1 LQRYSRDRG
10 RRIVPTSA
18 AGRLV
23 LHFEASSKPLSS
35 RAVARQYFGTDGV
48 RGVVGETLTSDL
60 VERLGKAAAV
70 WCGRGRVFVGRD
82 TRASGPELE
91 DAFADGVASA
101 GGTAVLAGVLPTPA
115 VALLGLDLAAVIS
128 ASHNPPEYNGVKFFD
143 RDGRKL
149 TDAAEEEIEALLDAP
164 APGHGEIDRVE
175 VASDSYLEH
184 VLERFGADLT
194 GLRIAVDCA
203 NGAYAGLAP
212 QAFEQLGAEVTAIGN
227 EPDGTNINVGCGA
240 TDLRALAA
248 VVREGSFDLGI
259 AFDGDGDRMLAVD
272 ERGEPVDGDQILA
285 VLTLDLGVE
294 TVAVTTMTNLGF
306 HRLME
311 ERGIRVVVTDV
322 GDRYVLEALRREELL
337 LGGEQSGHLI
347 WLEGHV
353 TGDGLVAG
361 LLLCRAL
368 RGRPLSDAIAVMP
381 RFPQVMQNL
390 PRAARGPLPEALLEA
405 VEDANA
411 ELDGEGRVLVRPSG
425 TEPVVRVL
433 AEAETAEAAQDLC
446 ARIAALVT
454 HELG

>member
-1 LQRYSRDRG
+1 
-10 RRIVPTSA
+10 
-18 AGRLV
+18 
-23 LHFEASSKPLSS
+23 
-35 RAVARQYFGTDGV
+35 VAREYFGTDGV
-48 RGVVGETLTSDL
+48 RGVVGESLTAEL
-60 VERLGKAAAV
+60 VERLGKAAAL

-91 DAFADGVASA
+91 DAFARGIASA
-101 GGTAVLAGVLPTPA
+101 GGSAVLAGVLPTPA

-128 ASHNPPEYNGVKFFD
+128 ASHNPPEYNGVKLFG

-149 TDAAEEEIEALLDAP
+149 TDAAEEEVEALLDGP
-164 APGHGEIDRVE
+164 APGGGEVDHVE

-184 VLERFGADLT
+184 VLERFGTDLS

-240 TDLRALAA
+240 TDLGLLSHTVRAGDL
-248 VVREGSFDLGI
+248 DLGV

-272 ERGEPVDGDQILA
+272 ERGRPVDGDQSLA
-285 VLTLDLGVE
+285 VLALDLEVE
-294 TVAVTTMTNLGF
+294 GVAVTTMTNLGF

-311 ERGIRVVVTDV
+311 ERGIRVLVTDV
-322 GDRYVLEALRREELL
+322 GDRYVLEALRREGLL

-347 WLEGHV
+347 WLDHHV

-368 RGRPLSDAIAVMP
+368 HGRPLSEAVAVMP
-381 RFPQVMQNL
+381 RFPQVIRNL
-390 PRAARGPLPEALLEA
+390 PRAGRGPLPAALVAA
-405 VEDANA
+405 VEDVNT
-411 ELDGEGRVLVRPSG
+411 ELDGTGRVVVRPSG

-433 AEAETAEAAQDLC
+433 AEAETEGVAEELC
-446 ARIAALVT
+446 AKVAALVT